1 MIMKKLGLLTVVL
14 SLFVA
19 ANAQVDQKAKGILDK
34 MSDKYQNIPSYKTN
48 FVYRLE
54 NKVEEI
60 NEEFRGEIMVK
71 GEKYVLKMS
80 DQEIFNN
87 GETIWTFLV
96 DANEVNV
103 DYYMPDEGD
112 LSPNNIYSA
121 YKKGYRYKWNE
132 IKKVGSR
139 TLDVVELQ
147 PENPKDP
154 DKIFFRIILNID
166 QADYTIH
173 SWEMYDRGGNVFSYT
188 ISGFN
193 PQFTADDA
201 FFEFDGSKFPDV
213 EVVDLR

>member
-1 MIMKKLGLLTVVL
+1 MKKLGLLIVLLGLFGVV
-14 SLFVA
+14 S
-19 ANAQVDQKAKGILDK
+19 AQEDQKAKGILDK

-48 FVYRLE
+48 FVYRLQNKTE
-54 NKVEEI
+54 NI
-60 NEEFRGEIMVK
+60 DEEFSGEIIVK
-71 GEKYVLKMS
+71 GEKYVLLMS
-80 DQEIFNN
+80 DQEVFND
-87 GETIWTFLV
+87 GETIWTFLI

-103 DYYMPDEGD
+103 DYYMPNEGD
-112 LSPNNIYSA
+112 LSPNNIYAA
-121 YKKGYRYKWNE
+121 YKKGYRYRWIE

-166 QADYTIH
+166 QADNTIH
-173 SWEMYDRGGNVFSYT
+173 SWEMFDRGGNVFSYT

-193 PQFTADDA
+193 PQFSADDS
-201 FFEFDGSKFPDV
+201 FFQFNESKYPDV

>member
-1 MIMKKLGLLTVVL
+1 MKKLGLLIAV
-14 SLFVA
+14 FCIA
-19 ANAQVDQKAKGILDK
+19 GIADAQVDEKAKGILDK
-34 MSDKYQNIPSYKTN
+34 MSAKYQNIPVYKTN
-48 FVYRLE
+48 FVYRLT

-60 NEEFRGEIMVK
+60 DEQFSGEIMVK
-71 GEKYVLKMS
+71 GEKYVLLMS
-80 DQEIFNN
+80 DQEIYNDS
-87 GETIWTFLV
+87 ETIWTYLK

-132 IKKVGSR
+132 IKKLGSR
-139 TLDVVELQ
+139 TLDVVEMQ

-154 DKIFFRIILNID
+154 DKMFFKIILNID
-166 QADYTIH
+166 QSDYTIH
-173 SWEMYDRGGNVFSYT
+173 SWEMFDRAGNVFSYT

-193 PQFTADDA
+193 PHFQADDD
-201 FFEFDGSKFPDV
+201 FFVFNESKYPDV

>member
-1 MIMKKLGLLTVVL
+1 MKLGLLIAV
-14 SLFVA
+14 FCVA
-19 ANAQVDQKAKGILDK
+19 GIADAQVDEKAKGILDK
-34 MSDKYQNIPSYKTN
+34 MSAKYQNIPVYKTN
-48 FVYRLE
+48 FVYRLT
-54 NKVEEI
+54 NKAEEI
-60 NEEFRGEIMVK
+60 DEQFSGEIMVK
-71 GEKYVLKMS
+71 GEKYVLLMS
-80 DQEIFNN
+80 DQEIYNDS
-87 GETIWTFLV
+87 ETIWTYLK

-139 TLDVVELQ
+139 TLDVVEMQ

-154 DKIFFRIILNID
+154 DKIFFKIILNID
-166 QADYTIH
+166 QSDYTIH
-173 SWEMYDRGGNVFSYT
+173 SWEMFDRAGNVFSYT

-193 PQFTADDA
+193 PQFQADDD
-201 FFEFDGSKFPDV
+201 FFVFNESKYPDV

>member
-1 MIMKKLGLLTVVL
+1 MKKLGLLIAV
-14 SLFVA
+14 FCIIGVA
-19 ANAQVDQKAKGILDK
+19 ESQVDQKAKEILDD
-34 MSDKYQNIPSYKTN
+34 MSAKYQNIPVYKTN
-48 FVYRLE
+48 FVYRLT

-60 NEEFRGEIMVK
+60 DEEFSGEIMVK
-71 GEKYVLKMS
+71 GEKYVLLMS
-80 DQEIFNN
+80 DQEIYNDS
-87 GETIWTFLV
+87 ETIWTYLK

-139 TLDVVELQ
+139 TLDVVEMQ
-147 PENPKDP
+147 PEDPKDP
-154 DKIFFRIILNID
+154 DKIFFKIILNID
-166 QADYTIH
+166 QADNTIH
-173 SWEMYDRGGNVFSYT
+173 SWEMYDRAGNVFSYT

-193 PQFTADDA
+193 PNFKAEDD
-201 FFEFDGSKFPDV
+201 FFVFHESKYPDV

>member
-1 MIMKKLGLLTVVL
+1 MKKLGLVIVL
-14 SLFVA
+14 LGFFVGVT
-19 ANAQVDQKAKGILDK
+19 AQEDQKAKVILDK
-34 MSDKYQNIPSYKTN
+34 MSDKYQSIPSYKTN
-48 FVYRLE
+48 FIYRLH
-54 NKVEEI
+54 NKVEDI
-60 NEEFRGEIMVK
+60 DEEFSGEIMVK
-71 GEKYVLKMS
+71 GEKYVLLMS

-87 GETIWTFLV
+87 GETIWTFLM

-103 DYYMPDEGD
+103 DYYMPNEGD

-121 YKKGYRYKWNE
+121 YKKGYRYRWIE

-147 PENPKDP
+147 PEDPKDP

-166 QADYTIH
+166 QDDNTIH

-193 PQFTADDA
+193 PKFTADDS
-201 FFEFDGSKFPDV
+201 FFEFDESEYPDV

>member
-1 MIMKKLGLLTVVL
+1 MKKLGLVIVL
-14 SLFVA
+14 LGFFVGVT
-19 ANAQVDQKAKGILDK
+19 AQEDQKAKVILDK
-34 MSDKYQNIPSYKTN
+34 MSDKYQSIPSYKTN
-48 FVYRLE
+48 FIYRLH
-54 NKVEEI
+54 NKVEDI
-60 NEEFRGEIMVK
+60 DEEFSGEIMIK
-71 GEKYVLKMS
+71 GEKYVLLMS

-87 GETIWTFLV
+87 GETIWTFLM

-103 DYYMPDEGD
+103 DYYMPNEGD

-121 YKKGYRYKWNE
+121 YKKGYRYRWIE

-147 PENPKDP
+147 PEDPKDP

-166 QADYTIH
+166 QDDNTIH

-193 PQFTADDA
+193 PKFTADDS
-201 FFEFDGSKFPDV
+201 FFEFDESEYPDV

>member
-1 MIMKKLGLLTVVL
+1 MKKLGLVIVL
-14 SLFVA
+14 LGFFVGVT
-19 ANAQVDQKAKGILDK
+19 AQEDQKAKVILDK
-34 MSDKYQNIPSYKTN
+34 MSDKYQSIPSYKTN
-48 FVYRLE
+48 FIYRLH
-54 NKVEEI
+54 NKVEDI
-60 NEEFRGEIMVK
+60 DEEFSGEIMVK
-71 GEKYVLKMS
+71 GEKYVLLMS

-87 GETIWTFLV
+87 GETIWTFLM

-103 DYYMPDEGD
+103 DYYMPNEGD

-121 YKKGYRYKWNE
+121 YKKGYRYRWIE

-147 PENPKDP
+147 PEDPKDP

-166 QADYTIH
+166 QDDNTIH

-193 PQFTADDA
+193 PKFTADDS
-201 FFEFDGSKFPDV
+201 FFEFNESEYPDV

>member
-1 MIMKKLGLLTVVL
+1 MKKLGLLI
-14 SLFVA
+14 A
-19 ANAQVDQKAKGILDK
+19 AVCFLGFTYAQVDQKAKGILDK
-34 MSDKYQNIPSYKTN
+34 MSDKYQNIPVYKTN
-48 FVYRLE
+48 FVYRLT

-60 NEEFRGEIMVK
+60 DEQFSGEIMVK
-71 GEKYVLKMS
+71 GEKYVLIMS
-80 DQEIFNN
+80 DQEIYND
-87 GETIWTFLV
+87 GETIWTFLK

-132 IKKVGSR
+132 NKKVGSR
-139 TLDVVELQ
+139 TLEVVELQ

-154 DKIFFRIILNID
+154 DKIFFKIILNID
-166 QADYTIH
+166 NSDNTIH
-173 SWEMYDRGGNVFSYT
+173 SWEMYDRAGNIFSYT

-193 PQFTADDA
+193 PNFEAGDD
-201 FFEFDGSKFPDV
+201 FFEFDESKYPDV

>member
-1 MIMKKLGLLTVVL
+1 MKLGLLIAVFCI
-14 SLFVA
+14 SGIA
-19 ANAQVDQKAKGILDK
+19 DAQVDEKAKGILDK
-34 MSDKYQNIPSYKTN
+34 MSAKYQNIPVYKTN
-48 FVYRLE
+48 FVYRLT
-54 NKVEEI
+54 NKAEEI
-60 NEEFRGEIMVK
+60 DEQFSGEIMVK
-71 GEKYVLKMS
+71 GEKYVLLMS
-80 DQEIFNN
+80 DQEIYNDS
-87 GETIWTFLV
+87 ETIWTYLK

-139 TLDVVELQ
+139 TLDVVEMQ

-154 DKIFFRIILNID
+154 DKIFFKIILNID
-166 QADYTIH
+166 QSDYTIH
-173 SWEMYDRGGNVFSYT
+173 SWEMFDRAGNVFSYT

-193 PQFTADDA
+193 PQFQADDD
-201 FFEFDGSKFPDV
+201 FFVFNESKYPDV